1 VLIIDG
7 DCPMFP
13 AMRMRRDITLPIE
26 ELRARDTTPDN
37 IAMASLPEM
46 RRAGIAAAVV
56 KVASDGQREGNVLA
70 GALPPHRAY
79 AVGQGY
85 LAYFRALEREGQIR
99 LLRTAEAF
107 RDHMNQWQAIDT
119 RTATG
124 RDATDAAEGSAAL
137 ASDAAEG
144 SAAVVSPLAR
154 DAFRDLPV
162 GTILGMEGAHSIV
175 APDQLD
181 EWWEAGVRLISLGHY
196 GMSPYAHGTGTG
208 TDGGLLDGG
217 ADLLRG
223 MDRLG
228 IVLDVTHTS
237 DASVREALRV
247 FDGPVMA
254 THSNARAICP
264 GERQLPDD
272 LIHAVI
278 ERDGVIGASMD
289 TFMLYPHGN
298 VDWGT
303 DHWPRNRDVF
313 ARDAV
318 TLEDYVDHID
328 YVCQLAG
335 DALHA
340 AIGGDT
346 DGQGGREAA
355 PDGIDTVVD
364 YQKIAGILRA
374 RGYREPDVHN
384 VMYRNWQ
391 RFFERTL
398 PRADGE

>member
-1 VLIIDG
+1 MLIIDG

-26 ELRARDTTPDN
+26 EMRRRDTTPDN
-37 IAMASLPEM
+37 VAMASLPEM
-46 RRAGIAAAVV
+46 RRAGMATAVV
-56 KVASDGQREGNVLA
+56 KVASDGQREGNVLS

-79 AVGQGY
+79 AMGQGY

-99 LLRTAEAF
+99 MLRTADAF
-107 RDHMNQWQAIDT
+107 RDHMAEWQEIDS
-119 RTATG
+119 RAPTG
-124 RDATDAAEGSAAL
+124 VEDPSGTVVL
-137 ASDAAEG
+137 ASE
-144 SAAVVSPLAR
+144 
-154 DAFRDLPV
+154 AFRDLPV
-162 GTILGMEGAHSIV
+162 GAILGMEGAHSVV
-175 APDQLD
+175 AADQLD
-181 EWWEAGVRLISLGHY
+181 EWYDAGVRLISLGHY
-196 GMSPYAHGTGTG
+196 GMSPYAHGTGMG
-208 TDGGLLDGG
+208 MDGGLLDGA

-228 IVLDVTHTS
+228 IILDVTHTS
-237 DASVREALRV
+237 DASVRQALRI

-278 ERDGVIGASMD
+278 DRDGVIGASMD

-298 VDWGT
+298 IDWGT

-313 ARDAV
+313 PREAV

-355 PDGIDTVVD
+355 PYGIDTVVD
-364 YQKIAGILRA
+364 YQKIAGILRT
-374 RGYREPDVHN
+374 RGYAEQDVEN

-398 PRADGE
+398 PRAAG

>member
-1 VLIIDG
+1 MLIIDG

-13 AMRMRRDITLPIE
+13 AMRMRRDLTLPID
-26 ELRARDTTPDN
+26 ELRRRDTTPDN
-37 IAMASLPEM
+37 VAMASLPEM

-99 LLRTAEAF
+99 LLRTADAF
-107 RDHMNQWQAIDT
+107 RDHMDDWLAVDA
-119 RTATG
+119 RTSAEPGGTG
-124 RDATDAAEGSAAL
+124 SASDTDA
-137 ASDAAEG
+137 D
-144 SAAVVSPLAR
+144 VLAR
-154 DAFRDLPV
+154 DAFRDLPL
-162 GTILGMEGAHSIV
+162 GAILGMEGAHSVV

-181 EWWEAGVRLISLGHY
+181 EWWDAGVRLISLGHY
-196 GMSPYAHGTGTG
+196 GMSPYAHGTGMG
-208 TDGGLLDGG
+208 TDGGLLEG
-217 ADLLRG
+217 AIDLLRG

-272 LIHAVI
+272 LIRAVI

-298 VDWGT
+298 IDWGT
-303 DHWPRNRDVF
+303 DHWPSNRDIF
-313 ARDAV
+313 PRDAV

-328 YVCQLAG
+328 HVCQLAG

-340 AIGGDT
+340 GIGGDT
-346 DGQGGREAA
+346 DGQGGRESA

-364 YQKIAGILRA
+364 YQKIARILRG
-374 RGYREPDVHN
+374 RGYREHDVKN

-398 PRADGE
+398 PGSKA